1 MLAAVERR
9 QIIRDGGTVGV
20 HVEIRVAQC
29 VGGIKTDLAQRGH
42 LICGQR
48 HVIVPRDEEKA
59 NQRPVVL
66 QTIDADDILLDQP
79 AARMAGNA
87 VKRSWQACARHKR
100 NVAVCVQKLF
110 QKNA

>member
-1 MLAAVERR
+1 MLAVVERR
-9 QIIRDGGTVGV
+9 QIIRDGGPVGV

-29 VGGIKTDLAQRGH
+29 VGGIKADLAQCGH
-42 LICGQR
+42 LICGQW
-48 HVIVPRDEEKA
+48 HVIVQRDEEKA
-59 NQRPVVL
+59 DQCPVVL
-66 QTIDADDILLDQP
+66 QTIDTDDILPDQP
-79 AARMAGNA
+79 AACMAGNA